1 MTPELREKIKAALRE
16 GTLSVESVNPET
28 GEIRKSPVKEVLRH
42 ETPHKKLLK
51 IGLICG
57 REIIVTEDHSIF
69 FPTGGK
75 GIAAAEASSI
85 EMGDTLVIV
94 TNDGRLSTSVV
105 LSIQEMEPEEF
116 TYDLSVPGDENFVC
130 ASGIVAHNS
139 YSIGG
144 VSLDIEKSSKY
155 EGLKSNAESQTQE
168 MAEAKARTYKIIGGL
183 QQPRFGKSFR
193 SSFGPYTSR
202 SVLSPRNFL

>member
-16 GTLSVESVNPET
+16 GTLSVNSVNPKT
-28 GEIRKSPVKEVLRH
+28 GEVRRSHVKEVLRH

-57 REIIVTEDHSIF
+57 RSLTVTEDHSVF
-69 FPTGGK
+69 YPTGTNH
-75 GIAAAEASSI
+75 IAPAEASTI

-94 TNDGRLSTSVV
+94 GKDGKLSTSVV
-105 LSIQEMEPEEF
+105 ISVSNVEPEEF
-116 TYDLSVPGDENFVC
+116 TYDLSVPGDENFVT
-130 ASGIVAHNS
+130 ADGILAHNS

-168 MAEAKARTYKIIGGL
+168 MAEAKTRTYKIIGGL
-183 QQPRFGKSFR
+183 SQPRFGRGVR
-193 SSFGPYTSR
+193 SSWGPATGR
-202 SVLSPRNFL
+202 GILSPRSFL